1 MKYNKLRNTHIVID
15 SDRRVIGGASSEK
28 GAKDIARNNFF
39 NVKGTVIKLKKSITD
54 KALERL
60 FIMGYHE

>member
-1 MKYNKLRNTHIVID
+1 MKGNRLRNTHIVID

-28 GAKDIARNNFF
+28 GAKDVARNNLL

-54 KALERL
+54 ATLEKM
-60 FIMGYHE
+60 FMEGYYE

>member
-1 MKYNKLRNTHIVID
+1 MKGNRLRNTHIVID

-28 GAKDIARNNFF
+28 GAKDVARNNLL

-60 FIMGYHE
+60 FMEGYHE